1 MLIKTHLSRLYKYNI
16 HDMGCSGCTFSK
28 DIKEK
33 LKSSDNSDIFLDS
46 CTKLNTYD
54 WLKDLPD
61 TSVISDLVEIR
72 FKNTRKEFFSNS
84 NNINLQ
90 KDDIVV
96 VEASPGHDT
105 GIVSLTGKMAE
116 LQFKKKIRNPDNYQ
130 VKKIY
135 RKATYVDLQKWYQGK
150 ARENQTMIKAREITN
165 RLNLVLKIGDV
176 EYQGDN
182 TKATFYYIADDRVDF
197 RKLIKVLAEE
207 FRIRIEMKQI
217 GSRQEAGRI
226 GGLGSC
232 GRELCCSTW
241 RTNLESVPLSAAK
254 TQELPANVQ
263 MLAGKCGKLKCCLM
277 YELDSYLEAW
287 QDFPK
292 ELLELE
298 TKKGTALRYKV
309 DVLKKMVWYSYDPG
323 FSSDLIPVTIERI
336 KEIIML
342 NKKGIK
348 PDDLNRT

>member
-1 MLIKTHLSRLYKYNI
+1 MS
-16 HDMGCSGCTFSK
+16 CSGCTFDK
-28 DIKEK
+28 GIKEK
-33 LKSSDNSDIFLDS
+33 LSSSENSDIFLDFCS
-46 CTKLNTYD
+46 KLKTYD

-61 TSVISDLVEIR
+61 TSETSDLVEIR
-72 FKNTRKEFFSNS
+72 FKNTRKEFFRNTNS
-84 NNINLQ
+84 IELER
-90 KDDIVV
+90 DDIVI
-96 VEASPGHDT
+96 VEAYPGHDT
-105 GIVSLTGKMAE
+105 GIVSLTGKIAG
-116 LQFKKKIRNPDNYQ
+116 LQFRKKIRKPDNYKL
-130 VKKIY
+130 KKIY

-150 ARENQTMIKAREITN
+150 ARENQTMIRAREITK
-165 RLNLVLKIGDV
+165 RLNLELKIGDV
-176 EYQGDN
+176 EFQGDN
-182 TKATFYYIADDRVDF
+182 TKATFYYIADNRIDF
-197 RKLIKVLAEE
+197 RELIKVLAKE

-226 GGLGSC
+226 GGIGSC

-241 RTNLESVPLSAAK
+241 RTNLETVPLSAAK
-254 TQELPANVQ
+254 IQELPANVQ
-263 MLAGKCGKLKCCLM
+263 ALAGKCGKLKCCLM

-309 DVLKKMVWYSYDPG
+309 DVLKKMVWYSYDPA
-323 FSSDLIPVTIERI
+323 FLSDLIPVTIERI

-348 PDDLNRT
+348 PDDLN